1 MIHLDILERYRSQLD
16 PEILK
21 KAASATLFN
30 QSVDSDTE
38 FTLVVSDD
46 KHLQRLNREY
56 RGVDAPTD
64 VLAFPASFE
73 NPERG
78 VPYLGDVLISYP
90 RAVEQASKA
99 GHLVEDELQL
109 LVIHGL
115 LHLLG
120 HDHAN
125 IKQQQKMWSAQ
136 KAILAELGLDQIA
149 PK

>member
-1 MIHLDILERYRSQLD
+1 MIHLEILEGYRSQFD
-16 PEILK
+16 PDVLK
-21 KAASATLFN
+21 KAARATLIN

-46 KHLQRLNREY
+46 EHLQRLNKEY
-56 RGVDAPTD
+56 RGIDDPTD

-90 RAVEQASKA
+90 QAVEQASQA
-99 GHLVEDELQL
+99 GHLIEDELQL

-125 IKQQQKMWSAQ
+125 IEQHQKMWSAQ
-136 KAILAELGLDQIA
+136 RAILAEIGLDDIA